1 MSLLLHRG
9 SVKDK
14 VGQGRE
20 LAQRGRERKR
30 CVQEGRVPAPT
41 QGKCEGQ
48 GRARP

>member
-1 MSLLLHRG
+1 MTVSLLREGERG
-9 SVKDK
+9 S
-14 VGQGRE
+14 
-20 LAQRGRERKR
+20 R